1 MNLTQ
6 IELRHLR
13 YFLAVADAAH
23 FTRAATK
30 LHVTQPTL
38 SHQIRQLEGQLNLQL
53 FDRVGRRVKLTA
65 AGETLLP
72 HARKVL
78 QELEQAQTAL
88 TELHGLK
95 RGLLRVGIVQTVNTC
110 VIPEIVARFSAEHAG
125 IRVECGEMAVADI
138 ESDLEAGKLDLG
150 VSFLPPC
157 SEALVGQAL
166 FTEELVAVVAAGHKL
181 AKRRRMRISELDG
194 QPLALLA
201 PKYCTRQLIDR
212 AFAEAEVKPDV
223 RVEMNSI
230 ASILSTVR
238 RTELVSLLPS
248 LALCSQDA
256 GLKTIALTDPTPRRS
271 IGLVSLSRTNCRAA
285 GLAFAKVTQSVFVE
299 RGLGSDN
306 VHHELGAFNNS
317 KARTAAALRVSTPT
331 FSKIS

>member
-6 IELRHLR
+6 LELRHLR

-38 SHQIRQLEGQLNLQL
+38 SHQIRQLEDQLNLQL

-78 QELEQAQTAL
+78 RELEQAQTAL
-88 TELHGLK
+88 GELHGLK

-110 VIPEIVARFSAEHAG
+110 VIPEIVARFSADHAG
-125 IRVECGEMAVADI
+125 IQVECGEMAVADI

-150 VSFLPPC
+150 ISFLPPC
-157 SEALVGQAL
+157 SKALVGEAL
-166 FTEELVAVVAAGHKL
+166 FSEELVTVVAAGHKL
-181 AKRRRMRISELDG
+181 AKRRRMRVNELGG

-212 AFAEAEVKPDV
+212 AFADAAVKPDV
-223 RVEMNSI
+223 RVEMNSV

-248 LALCSQDA
+248 LALCSQDD
-256 GLKTIALTDPTPRRS
+256 GLKTIALTNPTPRRS
-271 IGLVSLSRTNCRAA
+271 IGLVSLNGTKCRAA
-285 GLAFAKVTQSVFVE
+285 GIAFSKVTQSVLAE
-299 RGLGSDN
+299 RGLGS
-306 VHHELGAFNNS
+306 NNTRLNS
-317 KARTAAALRVSTPT
+317 
-331 FSKIS
+331 